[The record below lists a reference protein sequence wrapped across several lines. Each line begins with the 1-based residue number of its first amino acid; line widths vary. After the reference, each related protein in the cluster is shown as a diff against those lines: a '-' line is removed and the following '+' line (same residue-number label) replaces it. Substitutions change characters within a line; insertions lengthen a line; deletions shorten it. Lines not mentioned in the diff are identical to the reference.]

1 VGPELALV
9 VVAVVVLAAAEVVD
23 PAALHVAAAAVLFAF
38 GIFRFVRPRAHPRWT
53 TMRVNGRELTLW
65 SFLMSSAHGAG
76 LIVAPVLIGI
86 GSASASTDAE
96 EHVHAS
102 ADVASLAADG
112 VGLALHVGAMVLV
125 MGVVAVL
132 VYDRLG
138 VAVLRKAWLNT
149 DQLWAAAFIVAAAIR
164 PTLPSPAAPNIFP
177 IALIGAASLSR
188 LVSITL
194 LGESSAHVMPD
205 WRSASIDARCSLS
218 SESPWCLT
226 APSSLRTKSTS
237 ASLAA
242 AI

>member
-1 VGPELALV
+1 MDVWPWLTLIALGAYHGLNPAMGWLFAVSRGMQERSRRAVLRSLVPIAIGHELALV
-9 VVAVVVLAAAEVVD
+9 VVAAVVLLAAEVID
-23 PAALHVAAAAVLFAF
+23 PGALHVAAAVVLLAF

-102 ADVASLAADG
+102 ANVVSLAADG
-112 VGLALHVGAMVLV
+112 IGLALHVAAMIVV
-125 MGVVAVL
+125 MGLVAVL

-149 DQLWAAAFIVAAAIR
+149 DQLWAAAFIVAAAI
-164 PTLPSPAAPNIFP
+164 TLF
-177 IALIGAASLSR
+177 
-188 LVSITL
+188 T
-194 LGESSAHVMPD
+194 
-205 WRSASIDARCSLS
+205 
-218 SESPWCLT
+218 
-226 APSSLRTKSTS
+226 
-237 ASLAA
+237 
-242 AI
+242 

>member
-1 VGPELALV
+1 MDVWPWATLVALGAYHGLNPAMGWLFAVSRGMQERSRRAVVRSLLPIAIGHELALV

-23 PAALHVAAAAVLFAF
+23 PGALHVAAAAVLFAF

-149 DQLWAAAFIVAAAIR
+149 DQLWAAAFIVAAAI
-164 PTLPSPAAPNIFP
+164 TLF
-177 IALIGAASLSR
+177 
-188 LVSITL
+188 T
-194 LGESSAHVMPD
+194 
-205 WRSASIDARCSLS
+205 
-218 SESPWCLT
+218 
-226 APSSLRTKSTS
+226 
-237 ASLAA
+237 
-242 AI
+242 